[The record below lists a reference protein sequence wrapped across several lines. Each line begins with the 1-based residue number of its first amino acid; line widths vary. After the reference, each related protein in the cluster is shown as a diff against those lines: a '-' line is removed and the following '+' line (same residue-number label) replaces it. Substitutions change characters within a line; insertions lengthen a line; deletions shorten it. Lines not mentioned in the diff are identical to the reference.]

1 MNRPHNKARNSK
13 WMLVFGWSQVA
24 FLAALVAVPSVAG
37 LSRDPRP
44 RLPQFELEPI
54 RVEPLHNNPLIVTD
68 EQLAAV
74 LKKLEPRLRHSQ
86 PKINYVDHALR
97 FWGVDATFT
106 DPACLSG
113 EELRK
118 LLVDHEVFKA
128 AWGNETKPLMSM
140 RNGLVTVRMQQGNA
154 TASHVDHTLA
164 SLAECGTPLD
174 FDLSLPGQ
182 TVQLRTMLASAI
194 ARFEINQQ
202 EYEWTTLAAA
212 LYAVDGSAW
221 YSVDGERMDFNR
233 CARRLMRQ
241 QYQQGVCYGNH
252 RLYTL
257 VMLLRID
264 EQKPLLDE
272 ATRAEIGA
280 HLREATRRLVA
291 SQAPEGF
298 WDQNWPDA
306 KSAARD
312 EKLETPLSRRILATG
327 HALEWW
333 AMAPAEFHPPREV
346 LVRAGQWLSKEIESM
361 DGPAIEK
368 NYTFL
373 SHAGRALR
381 LWRSGT

>member
-1 MNRPHNKARNSK
+1 MSHPLEKSRKDR
-13 WMLVFGWSQVA
+13 WTIVFWWSQAV
-24 FLAALVAVPSVAG
+24 FLAALVAVPTVAG
-37 LSRDPRP
+37 WTRDPRP
-44 RLPQFELEPI
+44 RLPRFEMEPAY
-54 RVEPLHNNPLIVTD
+54 VPSLHNNPLVVTD

-97 FWGVDATFT
+97 FWGVDAKFA

-113 EELRK
+113 EELRR
-118 LLVDHEVFKA
+118 LLVDHQTFQA
-128 AWGNETKPLMSM
+128 AWGAETKPLMSL
-140 RNGLVTVRMQQGNA
+140 RNGLVSVRMQQGNA

-182 TVQLRTMLASAI
+182 VVPLRSLLASAI

-212 LYAVDGSAW
+212 LYAVDGTAW
-221 YSVDGERMDFNR
+221 YAVDGERLDFNR

-264 EQKPLLDE
+264 EDKQLLDE
-272 ATRAEIGA
+272 PTRDAIGD

-291 SQAPEGF
+291 SQSPDGF

-312 EKLETPLSRRILATG
+312 EKLDTPLSRRILATG

-333 AMAPAEFHPPREV
+333 AMAPAEFHPPRES
-346 LVRAGQWLSKEIESM
+346 LVRAGQWLSREIESM
-361 DGPAIEK
+361 DSSAIEK

-381 LWRSGT
+381 LWRSAT

>member
-1 MNRPHNKARNSK
+1 MNRPRTQSRQRA
-13 WMLVFGWSQVA
+13 WMLGFWWSQVA
-24 FLAALVAVPSVAG
+24 FLAALIAVPAVAD
-37 LSRDPRP
+37 LIRDPRP
-44 RLPQFELEPI
+44 RLPRFDTEPI
-54 RVEPLHNNPLIVTD
+54 HIEPLHDNPLLVTD
-68 EQLAAV
+68 DQLTAV

-97 FWGVDATFT
+97 FWGVDATFK
-106 DPACLSG
+106 DPECLSG
-113 EELRK
+113 EELRR
-118 LLVDHEVFKA
+118 LLVDHKAFQA
-128 AWGNETKPLMSM
+128 AWGKDTKPLMSL
-140 RNGLVTVRMQQGNA
+140 RNGLVAVRMQQGNA

-182 TVQLRTMLASAI
+182 MVPLRSLLASAL

-212 LYAVDGSAW
+212 LYAVDGAPW
-221 YSVDGERMDFNR
+221 YSADGERIDFNR

-241 QYQQGVCYGNH
+241 QFQQGVCYGNH

-272 ATRAEIGA
+272 ATRVEIGD

-291 SQAPEGF
+291 SQSQEGF

-306 KSAARD
+306 KAAARD
-312 EKLETPLSRRILATG
+312 EKLDTPLSRRILATG

-346 LVRAGQWLSKEIESM
+346 LVRAGQWLSKEIDGM

>member
-1 MNRPHNKARNSK
+1 MNRPQNKSRRHA
-13 WMLVFGWSQVA
+13 WMLGFWWSQAA
-24 FLAALVAVPSVAG
+24 FLAALIAVPAIAA
-37 LSRDPRP
+37 LTRDPRP
-44 RLPQFELEPI
+44 RFPQFEPEPAH
-54 RVEPLHNNPLIVTD
+54 VEPLHDNPLVVTD

-74 LKKLEPRLRHSQ
+74 LKKLEPRFRHSQ

-97 FWGVDATFT
+97 FWGVDAKFK

-113 EELRK
+113 EELRQ
-118 LLVDHEVFKA
+118 LLVDHKKFQE
-128 AWGNETKPLMSM
+128 AWGKDTKPLMSL
-140 RNGLVTVRMQQGNA
+140 RNGLVTVRVQQGNA

-164 SLAECGTPLD
+164 SLAECGTPLE
-174 FDLSLPGQ
+174 FGLSLPGQ
-182 TVQLRTMLASAI
+182 LLPLRSLLASAL

-212 LYAVDGSAW
+212 LYAVDGASW
-221 YSVDGERMDFNR
+221 YSADGERIDFNR
-233 CARRLMRQ
+233 CARRLIRQ

-257 VMLLRID
+257 VMLLRLD

-272 ATRAEIGA
+272 ATRVEIGD

-291 SQAPEGF
+291 SQSQEGF

-306 KSAARD
+306 KAAARD
-312 EKLETPLSRRILATG
+312 EKLDTPLSRRILATG

-346 LVRAGQWLSKEIESM
+346 LVRAGQWLSKEIDGM

>member
-1 MNRPHNKARNSK
+1 MSHPQHKSRGNLGVRLF
-13 WMLVFGWSQVA
+13 WWSQAV
-24 FLAALVAVPSVAG
+24 FLAAVVAVPTVAG
-37 LSRDPRP
+37 WTRDPRP
-44 RLPQFELEPI
+44 RLPQFELEPT
-54 RVEPLHNNPLIVTD
+54 RVEPLHDNPLIVTD
-68 EQLAAV
+68 EQLTAV

-97 FWGVDATFT
+97 FWGVDATFQ

-118 LLVDHEVFKA
+118 LLIDHEAFQA
-128 AWGNETKPLMSM
+128 AWGKDTKPLMSL
-140 RNGLVTVRMQQGNA
+140 RNGLVSVRMQQGNA

-182 TVQLRTMLASAI
+182 IVPLRSLLASAV

-212 LYAVDGSAW
+212 LYAENGSSW
-221 YSVDGERMDFNR
+221 YSVDGERVDFNR
-233 CARRLMRQ
+233 CAERLMRQ

-264 EQKPLLDE
+264 EQKPLLDDS
-272 ATRAEIGA
+272 TRVAIA
-280 HLREATRRLVA
+280 DHLREATRRLIA
-291 SQAPEGF
+291 SQSPEGY

-312 EKLETPLSRRILATG
+312 EKLDTPLSRRILATG

-333 AMAPAEFHPPREV
+333 ATAPAEFHPPREV
-346 LVRAGQWLSKEIESM
+346 LVRAGQWLAKEIDSM
-361 DGPAIEK
+361 DHSAIEK

-381 LWRSGT
+381 LWRRGK

>member
-1 MNRPHNKARNSK
+1 MSHPQISSRKHTWSV
-13 WMLVFGWSQVA
+13 VFWWSQAA
-24 FLAALVAVPSVAG
+24 FMAALVAVPAIAG
-37 LSRDPRP
+37 LTRDPRP
-44 RLPQFELEPI
+44 RLPRFEMEPVQI
-54 RVEPLHNNPLIVTD
+54 EPLHNNPLIVTD
-68 EQLAAV
+68 EQLAAA

-97 FWGVDATFT
+97 FWGVNAKFD

-113 EELRK
+113 EELRR
-118 LLVDHEVFKA
+118 LLVDHEVFQA
-128 AWGNETKPLMSM
+128 AWGKDTKPLMSL
-140 RNGLVTVRMQQGNA
+140 RNGLVSVRMQQGNA

-182 TVQLRTMLASAI
+182 IVPLRSLLASAV

-212 LYAVDGSAW
+212 LYAVDGSPW
-221 YSVDGERMDFNR
+221 YAADGDRMDFNR

-264 EQKPLLDE
+264 EQKPLLDQP
-272 ATRAEIGA
+272 TRNEISA

-291 SQAPEGF
+291 SQAPDGY

-312 EKLETPLSRRILATG
+312 EKLDTPLSRRILATG

-333 AMAPAEFHPPREV
+333 AMAPAEFHPPREA
-346 LVRAGQWLSKEIESM
+346 LVRAGQWLAKEIDSM
-361 DGPAIEK
+361 DNAAVEK

>member
-1 MNRPHNKARNSK
+1 MSHPQISSRKHTWSVAF
-13 WMLVFGWSQVA
+13 WWSQAA
-24 FLAALVAVPSVAG
+24 FMAALVAVPAIAG
-37 LSRDPRP
+37 LTRDPRP
-44 RLPQFELEPI
+44 RLPRFEMEPVQI
-54 RVEPLHNNPLIVTD
+54 EPLHNNPLIVTD
-68 EQLAAV
+68 EQLAAA

-97 FWGVDATFT
+97 FWGVNAKFD

-113 EELRK
+113 EELRR
-118 LLVDHEVFKA
+118 LLVDHEVFQA
-128 AWGNETKPLMSM
+128 AWGKDTKPLMSL
-140 RNGLVTVRMQQGNA
+140 RNGLVSVRMQQGNA

-182 TVQLRTMLASAI
+182 IVPLRSLLASAV

-212 LYAVDGSAW
+212 LYAVDGSPW
-221 YSVDGERMDFNR
+221 YAADGDRMDFNR

-264 EQKPLLDE
+264 EQKPLLDQP
-272 ATRAEIGA
+272 TRDEISA

-291 SQAPEGF
+291 SQAPDGY

-312 EKLETPLSRRILATG
+312 EKLDTPLSRRILATG

-346 LVRAGQWLSKEIESM
+346 LVRAGQWLAKEIDSM
-361 DGPAIEK
+361 DNAAIEK